1 MQIVKNTTILFDPKY
16 IITLDFDN
24 SIQTKKRTS
33 LCDLSAHCV
42 GVDGFEPPTL
52 CL

>member
-1 MQIVKNTTILFDPKY
+1 MLKQASAYWMHIKKVHFSV
-16 IITLDFDN
+16 DF
-24 SIQTKKRTS
+24 
-33 LCDLSAHCV
+33 CV

>member
-1 MQIVKNTTILFDPKY
+1 MWFCAVRAFFMAVAMFFFYDMY
-16 IITLDFDN
+16 
-24 SIQTKKRTS
+24 KKRQTS
-33 LCDLSAHCV
+33 HLTCLPLCV

>member
-1 MQIVKNTTILFDPKY
+1 MESCGILFAFEEWLRYLQKK
-16 IITLDFDN
+16 IVHRKVDF
-24 SIQTKKRTS
+24 
-33 LCDLSAHCV
+33 CV